1 VINSGLTGKN
11 HLTKMS
17 PENHQER
24 QKLIILTIVGL
35 LYSVGVAYFFETLPT
50 TRFTSDLFHRWYAS
64 RMLLTTGRSLYDW
77 TNAYEVMNITHW
89 WHVYDLRYYYPAFLL
104 LFTGPLSMIPYEL
117 AHVIWTVFGLWCLW
131 LGMAIFARQLDPGLS
146 INHLTLL
153 LVLMTTSVPALQ
165 HTLYA
170 QFNTIGI
177 LALALTYRALCR
189 EQYLLAGVC
198 AGGLLFKPQATIL
211 PLFFFLAW
219 SILEQKRRI
228 FWIGLVLTGITLWGM
243 AEMLEPG
250 WVIHFWRGLDSYVPI
265 QAIVDRIWNPHQ
277 IVSLTLVV
285 ITAWFVF
292 RLRHLPAG
300 ATRFG
305 GLLAWTISLNA
316 LIIPMYGMF
325 YILLMG
331 PVFIILLDGLTVLY
345 PPSTRWI
352 WMGTVGLF
360 VAGILAFVIPLLV
373 KGPTGLQV
381 SAAEI
386 VYRFAFPTLLSLA
399 SLPLI
404 FNSNRLQSFGVV

>member
-1 VINSGLTGKN
+1 
-11 HLTKMS
+11 MS
-17 PENHQER
+17 PENYRER

-35 LYSVGVAYFFETLPT
+35 LYSVGVAYFFQTLPT
-50 TRFTSDLFHRWYAS
+50 VRFTSDLFHRWYAS

-77 TNAYEVMNITHW
+77 TNAYEVMSITHW

-131 LGMAIFARQLDPGLS
+131 LGMVIFARQLNPGLS
-146 INHLTLL
+146 VNHLTLL

-177 LALALTYRALCR
+177 LALALTYRALRR

-198 AGGLLFKPQATIL
+198 ASGLLFKPQATIL

-228 FWIGLVLTGITLWGM
+228 FWVGLVVAGITLWGM
-243 AEMLEPG
+243 AEVLEPG
-250 WVIHFWRGLDSYVPI
+250 WVIHF
-265 QAIVDRIWNPHQ
+265 WNPHQ

-285 ITAWFVF
+285 ITTWFVLRF
-292 RLRHLPAG
+292 RHLPAS
-300 ATRFG
+300 ATCFG

-331 PVFIILLDGLTVLY
+331 LVFIILLNGLTILY
-345 PPSTRWI
+345 PSSTRWI

-360 VAGILAFVIPLLV
+360 IAGILAFVIPLLV

-399 SLPLI
+399 SLSLM